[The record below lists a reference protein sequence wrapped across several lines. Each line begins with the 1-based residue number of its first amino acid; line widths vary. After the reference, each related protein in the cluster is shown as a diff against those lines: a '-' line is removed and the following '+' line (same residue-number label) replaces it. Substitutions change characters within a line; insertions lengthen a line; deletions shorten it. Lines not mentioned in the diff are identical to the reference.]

1 MKKIYYFLTPQG
13 GDMWES
19 VFQPQWHLYRMR
31 NSEVI
36 DDNLIEIIECAD

>member
-19 VFQPQWHLYRMR
+19 VFQPQWHLYVIR
-31 NSEVI
+31 NRGVDAVGRTVSEI
-36 DDNLIEIIECAD
+36 A